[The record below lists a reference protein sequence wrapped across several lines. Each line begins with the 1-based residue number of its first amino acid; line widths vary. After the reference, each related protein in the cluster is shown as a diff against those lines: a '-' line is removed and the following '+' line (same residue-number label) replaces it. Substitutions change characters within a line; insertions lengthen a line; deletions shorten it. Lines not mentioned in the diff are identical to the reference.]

1 MFARALK
8 LGEEEVRAIA
18 CGALLHE
25 IGKLDIPEAI
35 LLKPAVLTAE
45 ERLVMRGYCERGYE
59 IVRTEASMQ
68 SRRRSFART
77 ASGSTGPGTPE
88 D

>member
-1 MFARALK
+1 MLARALK

-35 LLKPAVLTAE
+35 PLKPAVPTAE
-45 ERLVMRGYCERGYE
+45 GRLVMRGYCERGYE
-59 IVRTEASMQ
+59 IVRTQASI
-68 SRRRSFART
+68 AGVGGDPAL
-77 ASGSTGPGTPE
+77 ASPTP
-88 D
+88 